1 MAGSNE
7 ADLVSLRDSKTKLLL
22 PKAVVREAGPN
33 CEWEAGTDGL
43 WGGTE
48 DVPRSMATPGGR
60 GCSPVN
66 GHSWVW
72 PLLFA
77 LDLCSLLGVK
87 ALGVKGIQDDS
98 HTTAQVVPRLCETS
112 GSDLLSEPLVSCPK

>member
-1 MAGSNE
+1 M
-7 ADLVSLRDSKTKLLL
+7 
-22 PKAVVREAGPN
+22 REAGPN

-43 WGGTE
+43 RGGAQR
-48 DVPRSMATPGGR
+48 DVPRSMATPEGAW

-87 ALGVKGIQDDS
+87 ALGVKGN
-98 HTTAQVVPRLCETS
+98 S
-112 GSDLLSEPLVSCPK
+112 G